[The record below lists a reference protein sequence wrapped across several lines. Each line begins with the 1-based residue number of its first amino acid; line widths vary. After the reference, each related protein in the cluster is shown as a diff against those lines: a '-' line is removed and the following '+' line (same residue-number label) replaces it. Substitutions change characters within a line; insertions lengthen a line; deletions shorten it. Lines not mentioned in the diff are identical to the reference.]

1 MLLPAGQEE
10 VMRATY
16 SGLVTFAPIC
26 KTTIAPSI
34 MALFSVTVGTLAVHS

>member
-16 SGLVTFAPIC
+16 SGLVAPIC